1 MRTTTQFCVLFNGK
15 GSGRVQKTIARAD
28 QSSWIHLDYK
38 NPQAQEWL
46 QNQAKL
52 PRPVLDGLMD
62 EDTHPRSLRTS
73 KGLLVVLRGVNLTK
87 KAEIEDMIALHFY
100 LEKNRLITVSHRPAY
115 SVQLVLNQLR
125 LHKGPRD
132 VQECFLRLIEAMT
145 ERIYSVVEDIAD
157 EVDEIEEKVIDITV
171 RKDTDLRNELSDVR
185 HRIVGLRRYL
195 APQKE
200 VCRQLP
206 SINAPYMPKEA
217 KSRWQEIIDALMQAV
232 EELDFARDHS
242 NVSQEEL
249 DAKVNL
255 NISRTMY
262 LLSVVTVIFMPL
274 TLISGMLGANVQGI
288 PVSSHPFSFWFYCLL
303 VLVVGIV
310 QVVLLKWLKLF

>member
-1 MRTTTQFCVLFNGK
+1 MKTTTQFCVQLTGK
-15 GSGRVQKTIARAD
+15 GSGRILKKIVNTNQPC
-28 QSSWIHLDYK
+28 WIHLDYK

-46 QNQAKL
+46 QNKAGL
-52 PRPVLDGLMD
+52 SRIVIDGLTD
-62 EDTHPRSLRTS
+62 EDTHPYSLKTK
-73 KGLLVVLRGVNLTK
+73 KGLFVVLRGVNLTK
-87 KAEIEDMIALHFY
+87 KAEIEDMIALRFY
-100 LEKNRLITVSHRPAY
+100 LEANRLITVSHRPAY
-115 SVQLVLNQLR
+115 SVQVVLNQLR
-125 LHKGPRD
+125 AHKGPQD
-132 VQECFLRLIEAMT
+132 VQETFLRLIEAMT
-145 ERIYSVVEDIAD
+145 DRIYTVVEDIAD
-157 EVDEIEEKVIDITV
+157 EVDEIEEKVIDVSV
-171 RKDTDLRNELSDVR
+171 RNDTSLRTELSDVR

-195 APQKE
+195 APQKD
-200 VCRQLP
+200 VCHAL
-206 SINAPYMPKEA
+206 SSVTGAFMPKDA
-217 KSRWQEIIDALMQAV
+217 QSRWQEIADALVQAV

-255 NISRTMY
+255 SISRTMY

-288 PVSSHPFSFWFYCLL
+288 PVSTHPFSFWFYCLL

>member
-15 GSGRVQKTIARAD
+15 GSGRVQKSVTRTT
-28 QSSWIHLDYK
+28 QPCWIHLDYK
-38 NPQAQEWL
+38 NPQAQSWI
-46 QNQAKL
+46 QNQAGL
-52 PRPVLDGLMD
+52 PRPVIDGLMD
-62 EDTHPRSLRTS
+62 EDTHPRFLRTN
-73 KGLLVVLRGVNLTK
+73 KGLFVVLRGVNLTK

-100 LEKNRLITVSHRPAY
+100 LEANRLITVSHRPAY
-115 SVQLVLNQLR
+115 SVQTVLNQLHA
-125 LHKGPRD
+125 HKGPQD
-132 VQECFLRLIEAMT
+132 VQECFLRLIEEMT
-145 ERIYSVVEDIAD
+145 DRIYTVVEDIAD
-157 EVDEIEEKVIDITV
+157 EVDEIEEKVIDVTIH
-171 RKDTDLRNELSDVR
+171 RDAELRSELSDIR

-200 VCRQLP
+200 VCRALVA
-206 SINAPYMPKEA
+206 IDAPFMPKDA
-217 KSRWQEIIDALMQAV
+217 QSRWQEVADALVQAV

-255 NISRTMY
+255 GISRTMY

-303 VLVVGIV
+303 VLLVGIV

>member
-1 MRTTTQFCVLFNGK
+1 MKKTTQFCVLLNGK
-15 GSGRVQKTIARAD
+15 GAGRVQKSVPRSN
-28 QSSWIHLDYK
+28 QPCWIHLDYK

-46 QNQAKL
+46 QKKAGL
-52 PRPVLDGLMD
+52 PRPVIDGLMD
-62 EDTHPRSLRTS
+62 EDTHPRSFRTH
-73 KGLLVVLRGVNLTK
+73 KGLFVVLRGVNLTR

-100 LEKNRLITVSHRPAY
+100 LESNRLITVSHRPAY
-115 SVQLVLNQLR
+115 SVQTVLNQLR
-125 LHKGPRD
+125 LHKGPQD

-157 EVDEIEEKVIDITV
+157 EVDEIEEKVIDIKQ
-171 RKDTDLRNELSDVR
+171 RKDTELRNELSDIR

-200 VCRQLP
+200 VCRALP
-206 SINAPYMPKEA
+206 AINAAYMPKEA
-217 KSRWQEIIDALMQAV
+217 QSRWQEIIDALMQAV

-288 PVSSHPFSFWFYCLL
+288 PVSSHPFSFWFYCLI
-303 VLVVGIV
+303 VLIVGIV
-310 QVVLLKWLKLF
+310 QVIFLKWLKLF

>member
-1 MRTTTQFCVLFNGK
+1 MRTTAQFCVILNGK
-15 GSGRVQKTIARAD
+15 GSGRVQQEVGRTSRPC
-28 QSSWIHLDYK
+28 WIHMDYK
-38 NPQAQEWL
+38 NPQAQTWL
-46 QNQAKL
+46 KNQAGL
-52 PRPVLDGLMD
+52 PRPVIDGLMD
-62 EDTHPRSLRTS
+62 EDTHPRCFRTN
-73 KGLLVVLRGVNLTK
+73 KGLFVVLRGVNLTK
-87 KAEIEDMIALHFY
+87 KAEIEDMIALRFY
-100 LEKNRLITVSHRPAY
+100 LEANRLITLSHRPAY
-115 SVQLVLNQLR
+115 SVQVVLNQLST
-125 LHKGPRD
+125 HKGPQD

-145 ERIYSVVEDIAD
+145 DRIYTVVEDIAD
-157 EVDEIEEKVIDITV
+157 EVDEIEEKVIDVTV
-171 RKDTDLRNELSDVR
+171 HRDAELRSELSDVR

-200 VCRQLP
+200 VCRLL
-206 SINAPYMPKEA
+206 SSMNAPFMPKDA
-217 KSRWQEIIDALMQAV
+217 QARWQEVADALVQAV

-255 NISRTMY
+255 GISRTMY

-288 PVSSHPFSFWFYCLL
+288 PVSSHPFSFWFYCLV